1 MRIDMKYI
9 IRLICLFAVLGSLL
23 SCNRWLDITPE
34 DTTTED
40 QLFKDAGG
48 YHSAINGLYQTLS
61 SPSLYGENLTWGFL
75 SALSQNYNNK
85 PKDSD
90 YVNALR
96 FSYTENYEYASDEVR
111 AFGEDIW
118 QTAFNVIA
126 NANNILKH
134 LESADLSIF
143 TLSDKGEVDMI
154 AGEAIA
160 IRALL
165 HFDLLRLFSVSPAVD
180 MEAKAI
186 PYVETFPA
194 YFSDRLTNRQ
204 VLDKIIADLHKSEE
218 HLAKCD
224 TLNGVTMMLSTGNRF
239 NLNSGGGGIF
249 FNSRGARMNYFSVLA
264 LLSRVYLYQGNNEKA
279 FEYAKKTEKY
289 IRDADNWY
297 FYTKRGFSAQDS
309 EEFRPHK
316 LIDEL
321 LIAFYDDELPNKYKD
336 NVITVYA
343 NPYKLKNLSGIF
355 KDADDYRLVKL
366 MHSIN
371 PEITVSLKYLRRSEA
386 GGVLIRIENRLIPIM
401 RISEIH
407 LILAECLA
415 KQGKVPEAVAY
426 LKKLRTA
433 RGCLTNVL
441 DPAMSEKDFY
451 KALDAEVMRENI
463 AEGQYFFYCKR
474 INAPSINNDGV
485 YVPMEGKYTL
495 EIPDSQTPR
504 L

>member
-1 MRIDMKYI
+1 MQIDMKYI
-9 IRLICLFAVLGSLL
+9 IRLICLFAVSGSLL

-34 DTTTED
+34 DTTTER

-48 YHSAINGLYQTLS
+48 YHSAINGLYQTLAS
-61 SPSLYGENLTWGFL
+61 SSLYGENLTWGFL
-75 SALSQNYNNK
+75 SALSQNYNNVANDNK
-85 PKDSD
+85 KTM
-90 YVNALR
+90 R
-96 FSYTENYEYASDEVR
+96 FSYTENYEYASDEVK
-111 AFGEDIW
+111 AYGEDIW

-143 TLSDKGEVDMI
+143 TLYEKGEVDMI

-180 MEAKAI
+180 MDAKAI

-194 YFSDRLTNRQ
+194 FFSERLTNRQ
-204 VLDKIIADLHKSEE
+204 MLDKIVADLHKSEE
-218 HLAKCD
+218 LLAKCD
-224 TLNGVTMMLSTGNRF
+224 TLHGVSNFSSTENRYAAR
-239 NLNSGGGGIF
+239 SSGGGIF
-249 FNSRGARMNYFSVLA
+249 FNTRGARINYFSVLA

-279 FEYAKKTEKY
+279 FEYAKKMEKY
-289 IRDADNWY
+289 ISDSDVWY

-309 EEFRPHK
+309 EASRPHK
-316 LIDEL
+316 LLDEL
-321 LIAFYDDELPNKYKD
+321 LVSFYEEELVNKYKD
-336 NVITVYA
+336 NALGSSA
-343 NPYKLKNLSGIF
+343 NPYQLKNLSWVF
-355 KDADDYRLVKL
+355 KDADDYRLIKL
-366 MHSIN
+366 VHSIT
-371 PEITVSLKYLRRSEA
+371 PEIKISLKYLNRSEA
-386 GGVLIRIENRLIPIM
+386 GGSIIRIENRLIPVM

-451 KALDAEVMRENI
+451 TALDAEVMRENI
-463 AEGQYFFYCKR
+463 GEGQYFFYCKR

-495 EIPDSQTPR
+495 DIPDSQTTIVN
-504 L
+504 